1 MTRPPADH
9 VRPVP
14 TARLAVVAALGALV
28 VLVLPGD
35 GLLVPLLVVNG
46 LLLLVAVADA
56 LLAVDPS
63 ELEVE
68 RDLPPVLVL
77 RSSGVVEW
85 RIRNPTGRRVRVAL
99 ADELAPSLDAST
111 RRVLGVV
118 PPGAR
123 LVGSAELRPSRRG
136 RFHVSDL
143 VVRVDGPL
151 GLGARQRTLR
161 LPALLRV
168 HPVFASR
175 AEAEL
180 RIDRARI
187 LEVGLRSA
195 KGRGGGT
202 EFDQLRE
209 YGVDDEV
216 RRIDWAATA
225 RAGKA
230 MVRTYRAERNQTV
243 LLLLDNGRVMA
254 GRVADVPRVEHAMDA
269 LMCLTTVASRLGDRC
284 GLVVFDR
291 EVRSTVPARA
301 GREQLGRVAEAMY
314 ALEPQLV
321 ESDYRGAFTAA
332 LARFRR
338 RSLIVLFTD
347 LVEQAVGESLL
358 PALPLL
364 VRHHLVVIAAVRD
377 PDVSGWAHSAPDDAD
392 GAYRAAAAIAALD
405 DRDRTIARLRGM
417 GVVVVDAPAGQLA
430 PRLADVYLDLKS
442 RGRL

>member
-1 MTRPPADH
+1 M
-9 VRPVP
+9 RPVP
-14 TARLAVVAALGALV
+14 TRRLAAVAAVVALI
-28 VLVLPGD
+28 VLALPGD
-35 GLLVPLLVVNG
+35 GLLVPLVVVNG
-46 LLLLVAVADA
+46 LLLAVALSDALVAV
-56 LLAVDPS
+56 DPGQ
-63 ELEVE
+63 LHVE
-68 RDLPPVLVL
+68 RELPPVLVL
-77 RSSGVVEW
+77 RTTGEVRW
-85 RIRNPTGRRVRVAL
+85 TLRNPSDRRLTVSL
-99 ADELAPSLDAST
+99 ADELAPSLAAST
-111 RRVLGVV
+111 RRLRGTL

-123 LVGSAELRPSRRG
+123 LVGSATLTPSRRG
-136 RFHVSDL
+136 RFEVIDI

-151 GLGARQRTLR
+151 GLGSRQRTLR
-161 LPALLRV
+161 VPAVLRV

-180 RIDRARI
+180 RINRARI

-269 LMCLTTVASRLGDRC
+269 LMCLTTVATRLGDRC

-291 EVRSTVPARA
+291 EVRSVLPAHA

-314 ALEPQLV
+314 ALEPVLA
-321 ESDYRGAFTAA
+321 ESDYRGAFAQA
-332 LARFRR
+332 LARFKR

-364 VRHHLVVIAAVRD
+364 VRHHLVIIAAVRD
-377 PDVSGWAHSAPDDAD
+377 PDVTGWAVHAPEDSDD
-392 GAYRAAAAIAALD
+392 AYRAAAATAALAE
-405 DRDRTIARLRGM
+405 RDRTVARLRGM
-417 GVVVVDAPAGQLA
+417 GAVVVDAPAGELA
-430 PRLADVYLDLKS
+430 PRLADTYLDLKA
-442 RGRL
+442 RGSL

>member
-1 MTRPPADH
+1 MRI
-9 VRPVP
+9 VP
-14 TARLAVVAALGALV
+14 TARLSAVAALAALV
-28 VLVLPGD
+28 VLVLGGD
-35 GLLVPLLVVNG
+35 GVLAPLLIVNA
-46 LLLLVAVADA
+46 LLLLVALADA
-56 LLAVDPS
+56 LLAVDPGV
-63 ELEVE
+63 LEVE

-77 RSSGVVEW
+77 RGTGEVQW
-85 RIRNPTGRRVRVAL
+85 RIRNPTERRVRVAL

-111 RRVLGVV
+111 RRLHGVV
-118 PPGAR
+118 PGGAI
-123 LVGSAELRPSRRG
+123 LVGSAELRPTRRG
-136 RFHVSDL
+136 RFHVEDI

-151 GLGARQRTLR
+151 GVGARQRTLHQ
-161 LPALLRV
+161 PEVLRV

-180 RIDRARI
+180 RINRARI

-254 GRVADVPRVEHAMDA
+254 GRVAEVPRVEHAMDA

-291 EVRSTVPARA
+291 EVRATVPARA
-301 GREQLGRVAEAMY
+301 GREQLGRVADAMY

-364 VRHHLVVIAAVRD
+364 VRHHLVVVAAVRD
-377 PDVSGWAHSAPDDAD
+377 PDVSGWAHSSPGDVD
-392 GAYRAAAAIAALD
+392 GAYRAAAATAALD

-417 GVVVVDAPAGQLA
+417 GVVVIDAPVGQLA
-430 PRLADVYLDLKS
+430 PRLADAYLDLKS

>member
-1 MTRPPADH
+1 M
-9 VRPVP
+9 RPVP
-14 TARLAVVAALGALV
+14 TRRLAVVAAVAALL
-28 VLVLPGD
+28 VLALPGD
-35 GLLVPLLVVNG
+35 RLLLPLLVLNG
-46 LLLLVAVADA
+46 VLLALALGDVAA
-56 LLAVDPS
+56 AVDPGQ
-63 ELEVE
+63 LQVE

-77 RSSGVVEW
+77 RSAGEVRW
-85 RIRNPTGRRVRVAL
+85 TLRNPTDRRLRVSL
-99 ADELAPSLDAST
+99 ADELAPSLSAST
-111 RRVLGVV
+111 RRLRGTL
-118 PPGAR
+118 PARAR
-123 LVGSAELRPSRRG
+123 LVGSATLAPTRRG
-136 RFHVSDL
+136 RFDVTDV
-143 VVRVDGPL
+143 VVRVEGPL

-161 LPALLRV
+161 IPAVLRV

-180 RIDRARI
+180 RINRARI

-254 GRVADVPRVEHAMDA
+254 GRVAEVPRVEHAMDA
-269 LMCLTTVASRLGDRC
+269 VMCLTTVATRLGDRC
-284 GLVVFDR
+284 GLVIFDR
-291 EVRSTVPARA
+291 EVRSVLPAHA

-314 ALEPQLV
+314 ALDPVLA
-321 ESDYRGAFTAA
+321 ESDYRGAFTQA
-332 LARFRR
+332 LARFKR

-377 PDVSGWAHSAPDDAD
+377 PDVTGWAARSPAD
-392 GAYRAAAAIAALD
+392 VDEAYRAASATAALAE
-405 DRDRTIARLRGM
+405 RDRTIARLRGL
-417 GVVVVDAPAGQLA
+417 GAVVVDAPAGELA
-430 PRLADVYLDLKS
+430 PKLADTYLDLKA
-442 RGRL
+442 RGSL

>member
-1 MTRPPADH
+1 M
-9 VRPVP
+9 RPVP
-14 TARLAVVAALGALV
+14 TRRLAVVAAVAALL
-28 VLVLPGD
+28 VLALPGD
-35 GLLVPLLVVNG
+35 RLLLPLLVVNG
-46 LLLLVAVADA
+46 LLLALALGDVAVA
-56 LLAVDPS
+56 VDPGQ
-63 ELEVE
+63 LHVE

-77 RSSGVVEW
+77 RSAGEVRW
-85 RIRNPTGRRVRVAL
+85 TLRNPTDRSLRVSL
-99 ADELAPSLDAST
+99 ADELAPSLSAST
-111 RRVLGVV
+111 RRLRGSL
-118 PPGAR
+118 PAQAR
-123 LVGSAELRPSRRG
+123 LVGNATLAPTRRG
-136 RFHVSDL
+136 RFDVTDV
-143 VVRVDGPL
+143 VVRVEGPL

-161 LPALLRV
+161 IPAVLRV

-180 RIDRARI
+180 RINRARI

-202 EFDQLRE
+202 EYDQLRE

-269 LMCLTTVASRLGDRC
+269 VMCLTTVATRLGDRC
-284 GLVVFDR
+284 GLVIFDR
-291 EVRSTVPARA
+291 EVRSVLPAHA

-314 ALEPQLV
+314 ALDPVLA
-321 ESDYRGAFTAA
+321 ESDYRGAFTQA
-332 LARFRR
+332 LARFKR

-377 PDVSGWAHSAPDDAD
+377 PDVTGWAARSPAD
-392 GAYRAAAAIAALD
+392 VDEAYRAASATAALAE
-405 DRDRTIARLRGM
+405 RDRTIARLRGL
-417 GVVVVDAPAGQLA
+417 GAVVVDAPAGELA
-430 PRLADVYLDLKS
+430 PKLADTYLDLKA
-442 RGRL
+442 RGSL